1 MAPLREAAASVVE
14 RGRELVVVIRLNGP
28 DVWSGR
34 ASQEVFV
41 DLSDVG
47 LASMYPASH
56 WSVML
61 RATVD
66 ISAHGVLKT
75 SLMNPKRAYSAF
87 IGGCRIAS
95 LIILTGGALVAVLG
109 LWTNETRPSLATDP
123 REGVIES
130 PHCRIRGCAFSGH

>member
-1 MAPLREAAASVVE
+1 
-14 RGRELVVVIRLNGP
+14 
-28 DVWSGR
+28 
-34 ASQEVFV
+34 
-41 DLSDVG
+41 
-47 LASMYPASH
+47 
-56 WSVML
+56 ML

-66 ISAHGVLKT
+66 ISAHGALKT

-130 PHCRIRGCAFSGH
+130 PPVASEVAPSQVIDPNPTFFFGAGDRSNGYYGERPSPKPHQD